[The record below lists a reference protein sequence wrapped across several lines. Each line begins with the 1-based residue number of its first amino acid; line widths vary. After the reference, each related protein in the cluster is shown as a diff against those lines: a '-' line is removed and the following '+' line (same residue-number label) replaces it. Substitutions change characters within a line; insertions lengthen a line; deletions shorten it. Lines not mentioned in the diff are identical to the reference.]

1 MEEYYE
7 NYLKKFSDTHI
18 SNEDITMNAKRVIL
32 ENMSKENISEQKGN
46 RYLNKIFD
54 SKYSK
59 PILYL
64 NYLSFDL

>member
-1 MEEYYE
+1 
-7 NYLKKFSDTHI
+7 
-18 SNEDITMNAKRVIL
+18 MNAKRVGL
-32 ENMSKENISEQKGN
+32 ENMSRENISEQKEN
-46 RYLNKIFD
+46 RDINKVFD